1 MKTQGGEAVA
11 CVVFCTAFA
20 FNSPCVGGQR
30 RLTLSASLRRHNKV
44 PQGAAMASSVW
55 KGYLSFGLLSIP
67 IRLFTAARGDRIGL
81 NQLHEVC
88 HSRIK
93 MPLFCPT
100 CDRKVER
107 SEIVKGY
114 EYEKDQY
121 VLFSDEDLDKIEPE
135 SARAMEILEF
145 VKVDEIDP
153 LYYDASYY
161 LTPEEEG
168 KKAYSLLLKAMED
181 SGYAAIAKVTMHQ
194 REHIVVIRAR
204 AEGMTLH
211 TMFYQSEIRE
221 VAEFSHQDKVEPKE
235 QEKKLA
241 VQLIDSLAA
250 TFEPAKYRD
259 EYQESMRAMISAKQ
273 KGQEV
278 TATVHPQRAPVI
290 DLMDAL
296 RKSINAKPAA
306 SGKKPP
312 VRVINA
318 APAAKKA
325 SKKAT
330 G

>member
-1 MKTQGGEAVA
+1 
-11 CVVFCTAFA
+11 
-20 FNSPCVGGQR
+20 
-30 RLTLSASLRRHNKV
+30 
-44 PQGAAMASSVW
+44 MASSVW

-241 VQLIDSLAA
+241 MQLIDSLAA

-296 RKSINAKPAA
+296 RKSIHAKPPA

-312 VRVINA
+312 VRAINS
-318 APAAKKA
+318 APAAKKS

>member
-1 MKTQGGEAVA
+1 
-11 CVVFCTAFA
+11 
-20 FNSPCVGGQR
+20 
-30 RLTLSASLRRHNKV
+30 
-44 PQGAAMASSVW
+44 MASSVW

-107 SEIVKGY
+107 SEIIKGY

-161 LTPEEEG
+161 LTPEDEG

-181 SGYAAIAKVTMHQ
+181 SNYAAIAKVTMHQ
-194 REHIVVIRAR
+194 REHIVVIRPR

-221 VAEFSHQDKVEPKE
+221 VAEFTHQDKVEPKE
-235 QEKKLA
+235 AEKKLA
-241 VQLIDSLAA
+241 MQLIDSLAA
-250 TFEPAKYRD
+250 PFEPEKYRD
-259 EYQESMRAMISAKQ
+259 EYQESMRAMIAAKQ

-296 RKSINAKPAA
+296 KKSINAKQ
-306 SGKKPP
+306 
-312 VRVINA
+312 A
-318 APAAKKA
+318 APAASAKKPPLRVVPTATPAASTKKA
-325 SKKAT
+325 NKKAT

>member
-1 MKTQGGEAVA
+1 
-11 CVVFCTAFA
+11 
-20 FNSPCVGGQR
+20 
-30 RLTLSASLRRHNKV
+30 
-44 PQGAAMASSVW
+44 MASSVW

-88 HSRIK
+88 HTRIK

-107 SEIVKGY
+107 NEIIKGY

-194 REHIVVIRAR
+194 REHIVVIRPR
-204 AEGMTLH
+204 KEGMTLH

-241 VQLIDSLAA
+241 MQLIDSLAA
-250 TFEPAKYRD
+250 TFEPEKYRD
-259 EYQESMRAMISAKQ
+259 EYRTALMEIIEQ
-273 KGQEV
+273 KAQHKEI
-278 TATVHPQRAPVI
+278 TTKAP
-290 DLMDAL
+290 A
-296 RKSINAKPAA
+296 
-306 SGKKPP
+306 PP
-312 VRVINA
+312 VPTNVVDLVKVLQDSLSRTQAVRQKRSA
-318 APAAKKA
+318 VRPG
-325 SKKAT
+325 SRRST
-330 G
+330 GALVKQRRRAGALG

>member
-1 MKTQGGEAVA
+1 
-11 CVVFCTAFA
+11 
-20 FNSPCVGGQR
+20 
-30 RLTLSASLRRHNKV
+30 
-44 PQGAAMASSVW
+44 MASSVW

-67 IRLFTAARGDRIGL
+67 IRLFTAARGERISL

-88 HSRIK
+88 HTRIK

-107 SEIVKGY
+107 SEIIKGY

-121 VLFSDEDLDKIEPE
+121 VLFSDDELDKIEPD

-161 LTPEEEG
+161 LTPEDEG

-204 AEGMTLH
+204 EQGMTLH

-221 VAEFSHQDKVEPKE
+221 VAEFTHQDKVEPKE

-241 VQLIDSLAA
+241 MQLIESLAA
-250 TFEPAKYRD
+250 TFEPEKYRD
-259 EYQESMRAMISAKQ
+259 EYMESMRTMIAAKQ

-278 TATVHPQRAPVI
+278 TATIHPVRAPVI

-306 SGKKPP
+306 SAGKKPP
-312 VRVINA
+312 VRSISSGSSA
-318 APAAKKA
+318 SQATQSSRKS
-325 SKKAT
+325 SKKAV

>member
-1 MKTQGGEAVA
+1 
-11 CVVFCTAFA
+11 
-20 FNSPCVGGQR
+20 
-30 RLTLSASLRRHNKV
+30 
-44 PQGAAMASSVW
+44 MASSVW

-67 IRLFTAARGDRIGL
+67 IRLFTAARGERISL

-88 HSRIK
+88 HTRIK

-121 VLFSDEDLDKIEPE
+121 VLFSDEDLDKIEPD

-161 LTPEEEG
+161 LTPEDEG
-168 KKAYSLLLKAMED
+168 KKAYSLLLKAMEE

-204 AEGMTLH
+204 EQGMTLH

-221 VAEFSHQDKVEPKE
+221 VAEFTHQDKVVPKE

-241 VQLIDSLAA
+241 MQLIESLAA
-250 TFEPAKYRD
+250 TFEPEKYRD
-259 EYQESMRAMISAKQ
+259 EYTESMRSLIAAKQ

-278 TATVHPQRAPVI
+278 TATTHTVRAPVI

-306 SGKKPP
+306 SAGKKPP
-312 VRVINA
+312 VRSISSA
-318 APAAKKA
+318 SSASQATQSSRKSGKKA
-325 SKKAT
+325 V

>member
-1 MKTQGGEAVA
+1 
-11 CVVFCTAFA
+11 
-20 FNSPCVGGQR
+20 
-30 RLTLSASLRRHNKV
+30 
-44 PQGAAMASSVW
+44 MASSVW

-194 REHIVVIRAR
+194 REHIVVIRPR

-221 VAEFSHQDKVEPKE
+221 VAEFRHQDKVEPKE

-250 TFEPAKYRD
+250 TFEPRN
-259 EYQESMRAMISAKQ
+259 I
-273 KGQEV
+273 
-278 TATVHPQRAPVI
+278 ATST
-290 DLMDAL
+290 
-296 RKSINAKPAA
+296 RKAC
-306 SGKKPP
+306 G
-312 VRVINA
+312 R
-318 APAAKKA
+318 
-325 SKKAT
+325 
-330 G
+330 

>member
-1 MKTQGGEAVA
+1 
-11 CVVFCTAFA
+11 
-20 FNSPCVGGQR
+20 
-30 RLTLSASLRRHNKV
+30 
-44 PQGAAMASSVW
+44 MASSVW

-67 IRLFTAARGDRIGL
+67 IRLFTAARGERISL

-88 HSRIK
+88 HTRIK

-107 SEIVKGY
+107 SEVVKGY

-121 VLFSDEDLDKIEPE
+121 VLFSDDDLDKIEPD

-161 LTPEEEG
+161 LTPEDEG
-168 KKAYSLLLKAMED
+168 KKAYSLLLKAMEE

-204 AEGMTLH
+204 EQGMTLH

-221 VAEFSHQDKVEPKE
+221 VAEFTHQDKVEPKE

-241 VQLIDSLAA
+241 MQLIDSLAA
-250 TFEPAKYRD
+250 PFEPEKYRD
-259 EYQESMRAMISAKQ
+259 EYMESMQSLIAAKQ

-278 TATVHPQRAPVI
+278 AATTHPVRAPVI

-306 SGKKPP
+306 SAGKKPP
-312 VRVINA
+312 VRSISSA
-318 APAAKKA
+318 APATQSGRKS
-325 SKKAT
+325 SKKAV

>member
-1 MKTQGGEAVA
+1 
-11 CVVFCTAFA
+11 
-20 FNSPCVGGQR
+20 
-30 RLTLSASLRRHNKV
+30 
-44 PQGAAMASSVW
+44 MASSVW

-221 VAEFSHQDKVEPKE
+221 VAEFRHQDKVEPKE

-241 VQLIDSLAA
+241 MQLIDSLAA

-312 VRVINA
+312 VRAINS
-318 APAAKKA
+318 APAAKKS

>member
-1 MKTQGGEAVA
+1 
-11 CVVFCTAFA
+11 
-20 FNSPCVGGQR
+20 
-30 RLTLSASLRRHNKV
+30 
-44 PQGAAMASSVW
+44 MASSVW

-88 HSRIK
+88 HTRIK

-107 SEIVKGY
+107 NEIIKGY

-194 REHIVVIRAR
+194 REHIVVIRPR
-204 AEGMTLH
+204 KEGMTLH

-241 VQLIDSLAA
+241 MQLIDSLAA
-250 TFEPAKYRD
+250 TFEPEKYRD
-259 EYQESMRAMISAKQ
+259 EYQESRRAMVAAKQ

-312 VRVINA
+312 VRVISSA
-318 APAAKKA
+318 PSAPAARKS